1 MNNIYS
7 SVAEFWIQTYLKQGA
22 AGGRVRNV
30 MNIAVILCQNGH
42 IAQRSPAQ
50 PRQQPSRDG
59 WTALV
64 LPTGNLTSYLAM
76 SALRYRPSFSKKK
89 PLCCHFRCCSFA
101 HSWRFLSFCFCW
113 VLLGR
118 RIDRTG
124 DQRLQQRIFRPEL
137 LLWRHTPV
145 LLITEGVN
153 QLYL

>member
-89 PLCCHFRCCSFA
+89 PLCC
-101 HSWRFLSFCFCW
+101 
-113 VLLGR
+113 
-118 RIDRTG
+118 
-124 DQRLQQRIFRPEL
+124 L
-137 LLWRHTPV
+137 LLPCQLPFFAVLSLILGDFCLSASAEYCLGGVLTVLGTSDCSREYSGRSCCCGEI
-145 LLITEGVN
+145 LLITDD
-153 QLYL
+153 